1 MFKFH
6 LFQGHELLKTIDNA
20 RKGLGKFDVRMIEGI
35 NLAQALDEFEV
46 LVNRDKKNEFIK
58 RLFSKKSTLLKGL
71 LDQDWNAGL
80 VPAIHEPNIVYKEI
94 TPVKSKTLYECEDCP
109 ATVKPFKNANA
120 FKRHVKEVHQ
130 KEVKPTPARVT
141 CMLPDVNS
149 NDPYSKCKATQP
161 LSQMYR
167 HFEEVGFLH
176 KYICFICHYYVY

>member
-1 MFKFH
+1 
-6 LFQGHELLKTIDNA
+6 
-20 RKGLGKFDVRMIEGI
+20 MIEGI
-35 NLAQALDEFEV
+35 NLAQALEDFEV
-46 LVNRDKKNEFIK
+46 FVDREKKNEFIM
-58 RLFSKKSTLLKGL
+58 RLFNKKPTLLKGL